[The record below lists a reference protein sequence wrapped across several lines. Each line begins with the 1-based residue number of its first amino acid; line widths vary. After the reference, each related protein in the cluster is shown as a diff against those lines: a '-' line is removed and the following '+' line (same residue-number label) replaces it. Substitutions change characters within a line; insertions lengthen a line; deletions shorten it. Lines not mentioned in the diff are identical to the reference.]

1 MDAFRKKYKE
11 LSYMQDISHT
21 ISTGNKK
28 IDKAIVNGVS
38 AGVNAFVKDPRLKA
52 GLNVG
57 LKIGKKIYPHIED
70 AGAFAAWVN
79 TAYKESRK
87 NSWILNVVIYTIAW

>member
-1 MDAFRKKYKE
+1 MPNKVNNFRKKYKE

-28 IDKAIVNGVS
+28 VDKAIVGAVS
-38 AGVNAFVKDPRLKA
+38 IRVNSFVKDPRLKA
-52 GLNVG
+52 GLNAG
-57 LKIGKKIYPHIED
+57 LKIAKKIYPYVED
-70 AGAFAAWVN
+70 AGAFVARVN

-87 NSWILNVVIYTIAW
+87 NS